1 MYFLD
6 HTNKAS
12 NSSLSQSD
20 NYKLLPD
27 KYKEDENEE
36 ETSLGIFTHLLNS
49 KKCVT

>member
-6 HTNKAS
+6 HNNKAS

-20 NYKLLPD
+20 KYKLLSNKD
-27 KYKEDENEE
+27 KEDDEE
-36 ETSLGIFTHLLNS
+36 ETSLEIFTHLLNS